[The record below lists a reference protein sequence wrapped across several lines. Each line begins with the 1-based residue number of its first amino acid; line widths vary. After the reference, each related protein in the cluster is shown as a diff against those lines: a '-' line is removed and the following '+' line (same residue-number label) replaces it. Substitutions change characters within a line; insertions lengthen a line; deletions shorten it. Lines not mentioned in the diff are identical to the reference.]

1 VIEVVKRTK
10 ADEVLEHAAAALA
23 QLDSPEAVPVLKEAA
38 ARDSGRR
45 PAGPPGAGHPG
56 AARSRGFEVL
66 IKVLSSDPTRITRE
80 EALRL
85 IQERTGLKL
94 EGAEL
99 KKWWAEKGPSLKWKG
114 ENKRFE

>member
-1 VIEVVKRTK
+1 
-10 ADEVLEHAAAALA
+10 LA
-23 QLDSPEAVPVLKEAA
+23 HLDAPEAVPVLKAAA
-38 ARDSGRR
+38 ARDLDPDLQVHLARAILALR
-45 PAGPPGAGHPG
+45 DPG
-56 AARSRGFEVL
+56 GFEVL

-94 EGAEL
+94 EGEEL